1 MTAARELMLDGDYA
15 GAIGLYG
22 RLAQTPGE
30 HRAEAIEFLGLA
42 YERNG
47 EPGRAREEYQRYL
60 REFPAAAGHT
70 RVEQRLSSI
79 LVAQEA
85 PRESLRDSD
94 TAGGS
99 SWEFGAGLAQYF
111 RQDEYQFAADQP
123 MQTTQSAL
131 LSDIDFSLKRTGQH
145 VDTLARLSFTNYY
158 DFLDPAE
165 GGRGNWNR
173 VSYAYVDLAESQQQW
188 SLRLGRQTLHTYG
201 VLGRFDGAHFS
212 YGIGADK
219 RLHVTT
225 GFPVESTRD
234 SLETD
239 RDFMGVA
246 IEFIDLVGS
255 WDISAF
261 VNNQTIEGIDA
272 RRAVG
277 MDARYFDDRK
287 SVTTML
293 DYDVDFGELNT
304 ILVLGT
310 LRLDNRVTLS
320 ALVDQRRSPILSA
333 RNALIGQPVESVA
346 ELLIVWSE
354 EEVRQLALDR
364 SAQSRTVTL
373 GLATPLGDRLQLN
386 FDVTSAE
393 IDGTPASGG
402 VAALPGTGP
411 QIFYSTSLVA
421 TGLMARN
428 DVNIWNLRVGDL
440 GDYQTQ
446 LLTWD
451 GRFPIGRRLRINP
464 RIRLAL
470 WQSDVDGR
478 ERQTISPSLRLLYTG
493 RNGYRLE
500 LEVGRDEMTRTQS
513 GTDQD
518 SSAQFIN
525 LGYRASF

>member
-1 MTAARELMLDGDYA
+1 
-15 GAIGLYG
+15 
-22 RLAQTPGE
+22 
-30 HRAEAIEFLGLA
+30 
-42 YERNG
+42 
-47 EPGRAREEYQRYL
+47 
-60 REFPAAAGHT
+60 
-70 RVEQRLSSI
+70 
-79 LVAQEA
+79 
-85 PRESLRDSD
+85 
-94 TAGGS
+94 
-99 SWEFGAGLAQYF
+99 
-111 RQDEYQFAADQP
+111 
-123 MQTTQSAL
+123 
-131 LSDIDFSLKRTGQH
+131 
-145 VDTLARLSFTNYY
+145 
-158 DFLDPAE
+158 
-165 GGRGNWNR
+165 
-173 VSYAYVDLAESQQQW
+173 
-188 SLRLGRQTLHTYG
+188 
-201 VLGRFDGAHFS
+201 
-212 YGIGADK
+212 
-219 RLHVTT
+219 
-225 GFPVESTRD
+225 
-234 SLETD
+234 
-239 RDFMGVA
+239 MGVA